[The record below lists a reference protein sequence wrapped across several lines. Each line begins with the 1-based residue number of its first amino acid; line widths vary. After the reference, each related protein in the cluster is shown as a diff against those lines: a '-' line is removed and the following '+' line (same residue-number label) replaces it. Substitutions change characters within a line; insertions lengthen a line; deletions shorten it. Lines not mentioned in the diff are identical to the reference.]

1 MSTGAASPAP
11 ADGNSLLRLAHQHV
25 GEKYVLG
32 ALAPKNNPDWI
43 GPWDCAE
50 FASWLVFQI
59 AAKLYGCRRDFGDPA
74 TADAYTGYWARDAKS
89 LGQIVSLES
98 ASRTAGAFVLR
109 IPQAGAIGHIVLSD
123 GAGGTVEAHSS
134 NDGVITSTLAQRRWD
149 TGVLIAG
156 IQYTQGA
163 AVSVAPPQTAV
174 YRLMM
179 PVMSGNE
186 VLKMQR
192 KLKAAGFDPGTIDGE
207 FGPHTQA
214 AVVAFQLSSGLTPDG
229 EVGPQTAQ
237 ALGVQL

>member
-1 MSTGAASPAP
+1 MTKHVRHAKVLEGADLSGAFGSPQSQRVPHFQA
-11 ADGNSLLRLAHQHV
+11 HV

-109 IPQAGAIGHIVLSD
+109 IPQAGAVGHIVLSD

-134 NDGVITSTLAQRRWD
+134 NDGVITSTLAKRRWD

-156 IQYTQGA
+156 IQYTQGRRRA
-163 AVSVAPPQTAV
+163 YLSTGDH
-174 YRLMM
+174 RL
-179 PVMSGNE
+179 S
-186 VLKMQR
+186 
-192 KLKAAGFDPGTIDGE
+192 ADDAGHDWECDI
-207 FGPHTQA
+207 
-214 AVVAFQLSSGLTPDG
+214 
-229 EVGPQTAQ
+229 
-237 ALGVQL
+237 